1 MILKLRHAQT
11 NSPRYTRCQYSW
23 RSCHSFLNTVKR
35 VGGRSTA
42 VLYHRN
48 YTSLVYLLV
57 ASESAV
63 LHINTAV
70 SQFLTVIAKNAVT
83 AQSTY
88 FIPTF
93 GPSEMSPTHLSRHFI
108 YKTTI
113 IRQTHIFTPLKENVF
128 EANRRF
134 DSRENNQ
141 YSP

>member
-1 MILKLRHAQT
+1 MPVFVEIMSFFFK
-11 NSPRYTRCQYSW
+11 
-23 RSCHSFLNTVKR
+23 HSKVGWWQEHCCALPQELLN
-35 VGGRSTA
+35 
-42 VLYHRN
+42 
-48 YTSLVYLLV
+48 TSLVYLLV
-57 ASESAV
+57 ASESSV
-63 LHINTAV
+63 LHTHNAV
-70 SQFLTVIAKNAVT
+70 SQFLIVIAKNAVT